1 MYDTD
6 SVFGRDFFFFFS
18 PPYQV
23 EEFARS
29 ASNSVNQNSL
39 NEQFY
44 LQKVNC
50 QQSLKYYCF
59 DTDFKAYQDILQSF
73 IDIFLSSLKS
83 RF

>member
-6 SVFGRDFFFFFS
+6 SVFGRDFFFS

-23 EEFARS
+23 EEFACS

-44 LQKVNC
+44 LQKVDFK
-50 QQSLKYYCF
+50 QSLKYYCF
-59 DTDFKAYQDILQSF
+59 DTDFKGYHDILQSL
-73 IDIFLSSLKS
+73 IDIF
-83 RF
+83 